1 MEAGLPLI
9 RATLPQ
15 PNPLWRVRAAQAGGG
30 GVGWAGGGGVGWAGG
45 GGVGWAGGGG
55 VGWAGGG
62 GSVGV
67 SRSRQSLNIPSVPQ

>member
-1 MEAGLPLI
+1 VEAGLPLI

-55 VGWAGGG
+55 
-62 GSVGV
+62 SVGV